1 MGCLLTLLE
10 YCAAWLLPTL
20 AVQRSS
26 GNVRCRGRFGW
37 HDSYTYSKAL
47 AELAAVRAAEEH
59 GMPMLILRPTIVE
72 SAMREPAPCVSV
84 LHRAS

>member
-1 MGCLLTLLE
+1 MVSRALRADPDIT
-10 YCAAWLLPTL
+10 WFDRT
-20 AVQRSS
+20 
-26 GNVRCRGRFGW
+26 CRGLRFGW

-72 SAMREPAPCVSV
+72 SAMREPAPCV
-84 LHRAS
+84 